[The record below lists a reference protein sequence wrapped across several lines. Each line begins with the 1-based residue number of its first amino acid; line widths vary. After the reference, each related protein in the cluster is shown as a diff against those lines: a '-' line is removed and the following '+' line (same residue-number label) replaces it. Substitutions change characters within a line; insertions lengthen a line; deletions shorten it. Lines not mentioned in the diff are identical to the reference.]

1 MHQVSDLAAKNAF
14 IALKTKVDK
23 LGINKLVNVP
33 TSLNNLKIKVEDLDV
48 EVENCSCRLEKIK
61 WSK

>member
-61 WSK
+61 

>member
-23 LGINKLVNVP
+23 LGINKLVNVS